1 MTNKAKI
8 LLAEYTR
15 KFIRPANLRFA
26 EMWKLQTVEAF
37 LCSGLP
43 INKKGIKAYIST
55 LGTTSRVSPVDAEGV
70 LLELIKI
77 QNTKNEET
85 VLQPAKSKTP
95 TASALT
101 ESAEQSLTDFNKW
114 LTLQQEFS
122 VNTARSYT
130 HSARQYLSIY
140 SSVSQKEVVAYKKH
154 LLSTGLSL
162 KTINIKISGVAS
174 YGKFLG
180 KKIEVKRL
188 RVPRAFECN
197 NVPSEEEMAIFLEK
211 TKEINRYWY
220 LVARCLSTT
229 GLRVHELQKLIY
241 QDILDGHAV
250 LIGKG
255 GKLRRVFFQSQF
267 IDEIKEYLKDKNLI
281 PAERF
286 CTKTTRGIAQQIHIY
301 SAKAGLDVTKFHP
314 HAFRHYFAKQYLKSN
329 PTDIIGLQNLLGHS
343 SIETTAI
350 YLQRSYEEQ
359 LNDFQKNVTWS

>member
-43 INKKGIKAYIST
+43 VNKKGIKSYIST
-55 LGTTSRVSPVDAEGV
+55 LGTTSRVSPVDAENV
-70 LLELIKI
+70 LLELLTIRTSKDPEPSG
-77 QNTKNEET
+77 TALKT
-85 VLQPAKSKTP
+85 KTP
-95 TASALT
+95 TVGALSEAAE
-101 ESAEQSLTDFNKW
+101 ESLATFNKW

-130 HSARQYLSIY
+130 FSARQYLSIY
-140 SSVSQKEVVAYKKH
+140 PSVAQKNVVAYKKQ
-154 LLSTGLSL
+154 LLSSGLSL
-162 KTINIKISGVAS
+162 KTINIRISGVAS

-180 KKIEVKRL
+180 KKIEIKRL

-197 NVPSEEEMAIFLEK
+197 NVPSEEEMTIFLAK
-211 TKEINRYWY
+211 TKEINYYWY

-229 GLRVHELQKLIY
+229 GLRIHELLKIIY
-241 QDILDGHAV
+241 QDILNGCAV

-255 GKLRRVFFQSQF
+255 GKPRRVFFQAQL
-267 IDEIKEYLKDKNLI
+267 IDEVKEYLKDKNLL